1 MTPFIVGSI
10 LLLILII
17 DLFIFRTVTDRP
29 LGLAPSD
36 LSSGP
41 KINTSSLAEPVALA
55 KITPG
60 EPYILV
66 PKMMFQPVQ
75 NNSDGGVSVIGFGRA
90 GSSLYLQIRLH
101 ESLDLS
107 LKKGWGKAIQLI
119 DSQGRSYLYDSYS
132 LPSGVHLYDPLVD
145 LPDDMRGNQTICND
159 GFKDLYLQFPDFPS
173 EANPVQLRVIEAFQ
187 GDSPANPGIIYH
199 DISFKPVGAAKEKEA
214 IIALASLERPLNSSE
229 PISLSNSELKILLG
243 NFWLD
248 ESLFPC
254 LSFTTDGT
262 STEAYLKD
270 CVLID
275 SSGFNYN
282 LLQLEEAIPINT
294 GGEQPA
300 EIRLMFERVPDTAD
314 IKQIWF
320 KFSIGGKN
328 FELTIDI

>member
-1 MTPFIVGSI
+1 MTPFIVGGI

-17 DLFIFRTVTDRP
+17 DLIIFRTVTDRP

-90 GSSLYLQIRLH
+90 GSSLHLQIRLH

-107 LKKGWGKAIQLI
+107 LKKGWGKGIQLI

-214 IIALASLERPLNSSE
+214 ITALASLEKQLEHLGSV
-229 PISLSNSELKILLG
+229 SLTNTDLKINLG
-243 NFWLD
+243 ALWLD
-248 ESLFPC
+248 ENLFPC
-254 LSFTTDGT
+254 LSFTTGGKAT
-262 STEAYLKD
+262 AVYLKD

-275 SSGFNYN
+275 RSGFNYN
-282 LLQLEEAIPINT
+282 WLQLEEKVAVNA
-294 GGEQPA
+294 GE
-300 EIRLMFERVPDTAD
+300 EIKVMFERLPDTAD
-314 IKQIWF
+314 IKSIWF
-320 KFSIGGKN
+320 QFSVDGIDYD
-328 FELTIDI
+328 LTVDI